1 MFTKE
6 DNKIC
11 NKNIH
16 INSPKHTKDKKSLW
30 IFPKAFKIAKYD
42 KYKFI
47 ELKANSKAVSK
58 RFLSLLPGGEGV
70 TQ

>member
-16 INSPKHTKDKKSLW
+16 INSPKHTKDKK
-30 IFPKAFKIAKYD
+30 AFGVFQRLLRLQRKND

-47 ELKANSKAVSK
+47 EDLETPSQTLQAFEKA
-58 RFLSLLPGGEGV
+58 
-70 TQ
+70 